1 MFVNSDDLLIK
12 KYTYWLK
19 EIEQKEDKLVVILK
33 DLTKQKKEI
42 ATWIKELKEESN

>member
-1 MFVNSDDLLIK
+1 MSDVSLIK

-42 ATWIKELKEESN
+42 TTWIKELKEETICK